1 MTSAVSESVN
11 KCLVV
16 FSTLQMSLTWSAS
29 IACLYT
35 IGNTVLISY
44 GVEGYIVHRVLMH
57 TANTGNQLDFD
68 KF

>member
-1 MTSAVSESVN
+1 
-11 KCLVV
+11 
-16 FSTLQMSLTWSAS
+16 MSLTWSAS

-35 IGNTVLISY
+35 IGNTSY
-44 GVEGYIVHRVLMH
+44 GVEGYTSIVHLVLMH